1 MQMRKVVSLGDA
13 HQGVEFNDGT
23 TKKVSTSH
31 ASKVIA
37 RHDAAKSSDDKL
49 KITNTASHSHA
60 GLQHAASGKKIDHTS
75 PGGPKKPMFKAAARR
90 EPLRGVSHPGDE

>member
-1 MQMRKVVSLGDA
+1 MQMRKVVSLGTA

-49 KITNTASHSHA
+49 KVSNTAGHSHA
-60 GLQHAASGKKIDHTS
+60 GLQHAASGKEIDHTS

-90 EPLRGVSHPGDE
+90 EPLRRVRHPDDE